1 MRHNILRNKLS
12 RNTET
17 RRALIKNTIRSFFMH
32 NNLIKSTLIRA
43 KVIRI
48 EIEKI
53 ITIAKRA
60 NAGAS
65 DKLSVIRQLHAY
77 LGNMILVNNVFKIAE
92 NLANRNGGYT
102 RVIKAGFRKGDNAC
116 VAYIQ
121 LVS

>member
-60 NAGAS
+60 NAGVS